1 MAITLI
7 IEIPG
12 FTQEQYEK
20 VNEEIMSQGGIPEN
34 CSLHVGGPIDGGW
47 QVIEIWESAEVHKDF
62 MQNTLGP
69 TFGKLNISLE
79 PSIRIAPV
87 HSRIK

>member
-1 MAITLI
+1 LAITVI

-20 VNEEIMSQGGIPEN
+20 VSNEIISLPES
-34 CSLHVGGPIDGGW
+34 CSLHVAGPIDGGW
-47 QVIEIWESAEVHKDF
+47 QVIEIWESAEVHKDW

-69 TFGKLNISLE
+69 IFGKLNISLE
-79 PSIRIAPV
+79 PSIRITPV
-87 HSRIK
+87 YSRKK